1 MRVAGGG
8 VKIIYGAQ
16 GRVGEDTFS
25 KVGAFPQCGTQ
36 TENHSNWQ
44 STQL

>member
-1 MRVAGGG
+1 MRVVGGGG

-25 KVGAFPQCGTQ
+25 KVGAFP
-36 TENHSNWQ
+36 
-44 STQL
+44 